1 MLMTRIVVWIFSI
14 GMTVLGTGVVY
25 GQTYPNKPVRIV
37 TSPVGGINDTYTRLI
52 AQGISG
58 PLGQPVVIE
67 NRPTLVITDIVAQAT
82 PDGYTAVVNGMD
94 VWLGP
99 LTRKTSYNAL
109 KDLAPISML
118 GATPYFLFVHSS
130 LPVKSVKE
138 LIAYAKARPGKLNNS
153 VGGVGGSSHLAGQ
166 LFKSMA
172 GVNILGVHYS
182 SSSLELA
189 DFLGGRV
196 QLAITTAPSMM
207 PQVKLGKLKVLAV
220 ASAEPSAVAPDLPT
234 IAASGLPGYEWINT
248 QVMFAPAK
256 TPAAIMSRLNQEVV
270 RFLKTTEVKERLL
283 GIGTEVVGSSPEQLA
298 ARMKS
303 ELARLPKLIKDAGI
317 KVE

>member
-25 GQTYPNKPVRIV
+25 GQTYPNKPIRIV

-118 GATPYFLFVHSS
+118 GSTPY
-130 LPVKSVKE
+130 
-138 LIAYAKARPGKLNNS
+138 
-153 VGGVGGSSHLAGQ
+153 
-166 LFKSMA
+166 
-172 GVNILGVHYS
+172 
-182 SSSLELA
+182 
-189 DFLGGRV
+189 
-196 QLAITTAPSMM
+196 
-207 PQVKLGKLKVLAV
+207 
-220 ASAEPSAVAPDLPT
+220 
-234 IAASGLPGYEWINT
+234 
-248 QVMFAPAK
+248 
-256 TPAAIMSRLNQEVV
+256 
-270 RFLKTTEVKERLL
+270 
-283 GIGTEVVGSSPEQLA
+283 
-298 ARMKS
+298 
-303 ELARLPKLIKDAGI
+303 
-317 KVE
+317 